1 MLLYWL
7 IDLGLLAP
15 KSDFYILA
23 PGNSAALAH
32 PPLGKLQ
39 AIIKS

>member
-1 MLLYWL
+1 MLLYLL

-32 PPLGKLQ
+32 PLGKLQ